1 MSGLG
6 SRPADDSEWARQV
19 EKRLRALEYPSAI
32 RMGEWTVHVGQFGDL
47 VADNT
52 TTNRRYVLASGDR
65 SNRAGIA
72 DD

>member
-6 SRPADDSEWARQV
+6 SRPQDDAEWARQV
-19 EKRLRALEYPSAI
+19 EKRLRALEYPTAI

-52 TTNRRYVLASGDR
+52 TTNRRYTLASGDR